1 MFTVFLFFQCCWNQI
16 FCIFVFLLD
25 HYSKWISASHPV
37 TESDRRSCLF
47 TSSNS
52 NTKCWELNWNGDSA
66 PPPARL
72 APKHKLHKPQKTPWL
87 SFFFFK
93 HYTDGKYSR
102 LGRRNGLFFSTEKS
116 FQYLGSPRRPKTAP
130 LASKAAFILFHFNAV
145 VRK

>member
-1 MFTVFLFFQCCWNQI
+1 MLLKPDILHFCVSAGPLFKMNIGVSPRNGVRQTFLPVYLQQQQHKVMRVKLERRLGSPFGWHRNTSCTNRKKRRG
-16 FCIFVFLLD
+16 FL
-25 HYSKWISASHPV
+25 
-37 TESDRRSCLF
+37 
-47 TSSNS
+47 
-52 NTKCWELNWNGDSA
+52 
-66 PPPARL
+66 
-72 APKHKLHKPQKTPWL
+72 
-87 SFFFFK
+87 FFFFK